1 MLVRIENSFVQ
12 LANKLGKPFSEEDK
26 EKLARAL
33 ESNYDKIRSVMLAQ
47 ENAKEQ
53 SKPTIIELGNIGGRF
68 FALNIYF
75 SRDEMGD
82 DTSVSIRQ
90 LLPAQSPVHID
101 VMATTTSK
109 SPDNSQ
115 QNYLKVGEVYDD
127 GDIHSHYIQEVRQE
141 DQGIRPHRL

>member
-12 LANKLGKPFSEEDK
+12 LANKLSKPFSEKDK

-33 ESNYDKIRSVMLAQ
+33 ELNYDKIRSVMFAQ

-68 FALNIYF
+68 FALSVYF
-75 SRDEMGD
+75 SKDEMGD
-82 DTSVSIRQ
+82 DIPESIRR

-101 VMATTTSK
+101 VMATTSE
-109 SPDNSQ
+109 SPDNSE
-115 QNYLKVGEVYDD
+115 QNYLKAGEVYND
-127 GDIHSHYIQEVRQE
+127 GDIHSHYIHEVRQE